1 MGMNA
6 APSPS
11 RQNGVC
17 SLASTDR
24 SGFHEQIDG
33 IGSPRAISCIDTQD
47 PRDQQ
52 APNYSARGAKV
63 GFGGEFGGS
72 RKARADG
79 TDVWV
84 WNHRSEQLARR
95 ERDWAASGMA
105 DAAK

>member
-1 MGMNA
+1 MNA

-24 SGFHEQIDG
+24 SGFREQIDG

-63 GFGGEFGGS
+63 GFGGKCGGS
-72 RKARADG
+72 RAARADG
-79 TDVWV
+79 AVMWV
-84 WNHRSEQLARR
+84 WNRRSEQL
-95 ERDWAASGMA
+95 ERMEHD
-105 DAAK
+105 